1 MSTSPSVRSG
11 GGSSHLRQ
19 HAFPATGDGP
29 VRGTAIIIHGHG
41 DHAGR
46 YESAVMPLR
55 DRGITCFGTDQPGHG
70 ASPGKRGAIP
80 GPEAIDAMIDRDLAR
95 AASLRTGTKPIII
108 GHSAGGLLAMRELL
122 RHPDTYRAAWISS
135 PLIWPERTRHPALV
149 PLMLL
154 LGRILPNLQVS
165 TDVTDSMCRHGEGPG
180 EGKST
185 NPLFHSRIVLGW
197 AATLVSIARQVRRDF
212 PVRHPP
218 IPILLTQGDA
228 DPVCPVTHL
237 HEFLATIDDSAIRYE
252 EFAGFLHEPFADDHS
267 EKVLNTVADW
277 LDNDVPHP

>member
-1 MSTSPSVRSG
+1 MSSSPTT
-11 GGSSHLRQ
+11 GSCHGTAKLHQ
-19 HAFPATGDGP
+19 HTFAATGDGP
-29 VRGTAIIIHGHG
+29 PRGTAIIIHGHG

-80 GPEAIDAMIDRDLAR
+80 GAEVIDAMLERDRER
-95 AASLRTGTKPIII
+95 AAALETGTKPILI

-135 PLIWPERTRHPALV
+135 PLVWPERTRHPALV

-154 LGRILPNLQVS
+154 MGRILPNLQVG
-165 TDVTDSMCRHGEGPG
+165 TGVTESMCRHEEVRSDGQ
-180 EGKST
+180 SANT
-185 NPLFHSRIVLGW
+185 LFHSRIVLGW
-197 AATLVSIARQVRRDF
+197 ASALVTIARQVRQEF
-212 PVRHPP
+212 PVRHPD

-228 DPVCPVTHL
+228 DPVCPASHL
-237 HEFLATIDDSAIRYE
+237 REFLATIDYPGLRYE
-252 EFAGFLHEPFADDHS
+252 EFQGVLHEPFADNHS
-267 EKVLNTVADW
+267 ERVLGTVADW
-277 LDNDVPHP
+277 LDSLPHQ